1 MPDNTAF
8 IARCGDYDM
17 ENIRAAVGRV
27 LDWQGGAA
35 ALAKPG
41 QSVYIKANLLMAR
54 APEGATTAHPT
65 VVQAVA
71 EAFVAVG
78 CRVIIGDSPGGA
90 YTAQALEKVYRQCG
104 MSAAAQA
111 AGAEM
116 NADFGSRTVKA
127 GRYTLEL
134 TAATEDADVL
144 IDIGKVKTHML
155 TYFTGAV
162 KNLYGTV
169 AGSHKAVLHARYPD
183 PESFSR
189 LLIELCLHR
198 VPDLSIL
205 DGVMGMEGKGPSAGV
220 PRHAGMLVA
229 SRNPWAA
236 DLCAMDR
243 VGLDPAKAPVHRL
256 GARRGLV
263 CPRADGLNVEG
274 DADHRINHP
283 FTEASAAGGLVSR
296 ASGLLGGITAL
307 AGLRRWRM
315 ALPVFSERCVGCG
328 DCAAVCPRGAITIE
342 NRRAVLEKKRC
353 IKCYCCH
360 ELCPIKAVDVD
371 D

>member
-8 IARCGDYDM
+8 IARCGDYDI
-17 ENIRAAVGRV
+17 ENVRCAVGRI
-27 LDWQGGAA
+27 LDWQGGASA
-35 ALAKPG
+35 FAKPG
-41 QSVYIKANLLMAR
+41 QTVYIKANLLMAR
-54 APEGATTAHPT
+54 SPDGATTAHPA

-78 CRVIIGDSPGGA
+78 CRVVIGDSPGGA
-90 YTAQALEKVYRQCG
+90 YTAKALERVYAQCG
-104 MSAAAQA
+104 MAEAASASSARL
-111 AGAEM
+111 

-134 TAATEDADVL
+134 TTATEDADVL

-169 AGSHKAVLHARYPD
+169 AGSHKAALHARHPD

-189 LLIELCLHR
+189 LLVELCLHR

-205 DGVMGMEGKGPSAGV
+205 DGVMGMEGKGPSAGN
-220 PRHAGMLVA
+220 PRHAGMMLA
-229 SRNPWAA
+229 SRNPWAV

-243 VGLDPAKAPVHRL
+243 VGLDPAKSPVHRL
-256 GARRGLV
+256 GARRGLI
-263 CPRADGLNVEG
+263 CPRADGLSVAGDSAHRVTPPFVE
-274 DADHRINHP
+274 A
-283 FTEASAAGGLVSR
+283 ASTGGLVSR
-296 ASGLLGGITAL
+296 ASRLLGGMTAL
-307 AGLRRWRM
+307 AAVRRWRM

-328 DCAAVCPRGAITIE
+328 DCAAVCPRGAIVIE
-342 NRRAVLEKKRC
+342 NRRAVLNRKKC